1 MKNITLRICLLWI
14 ALIFLPHSFTKAHS
28 GIGVSLFQ
36 DARKDAGIISTGQGT
51 CKGRL
56 LQMAIKNNS
65 SSKKINV
72 LIIRKESSAGL
83 TTTSSVKYSGL
94 PPGYKQPLGC
104 GGVAGNADSLV
115 IVYTVGAA
123 VYAQ

>member
-1 MKNITLRICLLWI
+1 MKKIKFKICLVWV
-14 ALIFLPHSFTKAHS
+14 ALIFLPHGFTNAHS
-28 GIGVSLFQ
+28 GAALYLFQ
-36 DARKDAGIISTGQGT
+36 DARKDVGIISTGQGT

-56 LQMAIKNNS
+56 VQMAVKNNS
-65 SSKKINV
+65 LSKKINV
-72 LIIRKESSAGL
+72 VIVKKESSAGL

-104 GGVAGNADSLV
+104 GGMAGNADSLV

-123 VYAQ
+123 AYAQ

>member
-1 MKNITLRICLLWI
+1 MKKIKFRIYLVWI
-14 ALIFLPHSFTKAHS
+14 VLTFLPYDFSEAHS
-28 GIGVSLFQ
+28 GAALFLFQ
-36 DARKDAGIISTGQGT
+36 DARKDVGIVSTGQGT

-56 LQMAIKNNS
+56 VQMAVKNNS

-72 LIIRKESSAGL
+72 VIIRKESSAGL

-94 PPGYKQPLGC
+94 PPGYKEPLGC

-123 VYAQ
+123 VYAP